1 MKYFHFSLLWSEWSG
16 GLSEKTMYGP
26 MLPRGPIRILLPR
39 LWVLSIPDGSAPPW
53 SLLHP
58 FLWSVSALHMCQ
70 RQRHLRTTHLSTNS
84 LCSTHYQARTVLP
97 WVHRYFIQAC
107 HCFLNLY
114 RLSTHTVDNC
124 CYSSNSM
131 EIVIE
136 RQQKQKNVIKLAKFQ
151 FHSIGWKISVFPVK
165 PPGNANVSPSPI
177 VCWEDGK
184 SFDELTNEEENQFFY
199 GVYGS

>member
-1 MKYFHFSLLWSEWSG
+1 MKYYFHFPLLWSEWSG
-16 GLSEKTMYGP
+16 ELSEKTMYGP

-58 FLWSVSALHMCQ
+58 LLWSVSALHVCQ

-107 HCFLNLY
+107 HCFLNINY
-114 RLSTHTVDNC
+114 TYCTAQDNGLD
-124 CYSSNSM
+124 SNSCRVYSAAA
-131 EIVIE
+131 I
-136 RQQKQKNVIKLAKFQ
+136 RWKLLLKDNRNKKML
-151 FHSIGWKISVFPVK
+151 SS
-165 PPGNANVSPSPI
+165 
-177 VCWEDGK
+177 
-184 SFDELTNEEENQFFY
+184 
-199 GVYGS
+199 